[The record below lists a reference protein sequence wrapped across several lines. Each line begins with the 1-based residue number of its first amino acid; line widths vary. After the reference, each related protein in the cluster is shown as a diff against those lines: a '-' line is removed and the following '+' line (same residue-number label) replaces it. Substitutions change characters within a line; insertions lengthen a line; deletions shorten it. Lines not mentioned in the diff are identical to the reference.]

1 MDRRSEAMNKEPR
14 QPSDRKLLS
23 THLLGCPYYNVVR
36 LEQKRLN
43 SQKGTQSGHFWRKF
57 RERC

>member
-1 MDRRSEAMNKEPR
+1 MNKGPR

-57 RERC
+57 REIC